1 MEGLED
7 VEGAEGLAFLK
18 ELGRTNPAE
27 MHRRISELQD
37 LPEDQVLAKLAEYD
51 GRDISEHLPHKTTL
65 PDPDLTFPD
74 LMNFDPI
81 LDPHK
86 AFDFPATRK
95 NPHHGRVVIRNE
107 PSIIQ
112 AEKERIA
119 RLLEIQKLEEGGAVQ
134 DAESSQYIFDELK
147 PLGFNPDHKV
157 EEKDVAF
164 HLIPSKNVQR
174 RFFRFPLISRR
185 VTQQTGKG
193 KIQRMYYLVVV
204 GNGDG
209 LVGYGEG
216 KDEEAQRAMEKA
228 YSEAVR
234 NMDYVDRFEK
244 RTVWT
249 HMESKMGGT
258 RIILRPRP
266 VGFGLACNPNIHQVL
281 KAAGIKDVSAK
292 VWGSRNPI
300 NVIKTLCRMIHAGN
314 APLSFGNGIGGR
326 GRKLDKGA
334 GMKGKEVVE
343 RERGRKLVD
352 LRTW

>member
-1 MEGLED
+1 
-7 VEGAEGLAFLK
+7 
-18 ELGRTNPAE
+18 
-27 MHRRISELQD
+27 
-37 LPEDQVLAKLAEYD
+37 
-51 GRDISEHLPHKTTL
+51 
-65 PDPDLTFPD
+65 
-74 LMNFDPI
+74 
-81 LDPHK
+81 
-86 AFDFPATRK
+86 
-95 NPHHGRVVIRNE
+95 
-107 PSIIQ
+107 
-112 AEKERIA
+112 
-119 RLLEIQKLEEGGAVQ
+119 
-134 DAESSQYIFDELK
+134 
-147 PLGFNPDHKV
+147 
-157 EEKDVAF
+157 
-164 HLIPSKNVQR
+164 

-352 LRTW
+352 LR